1 MVEGFCY
8 LWLGSYNQYPVAFR
22 CNSRYNETIKE
33 RSEKL

>member
-22 CNSRYNETIKE
+22 CNRRYNETIKE